1 MKANKFLKITMLYFA
16 VLIFVVG
23 CVPARKYEDL
33 LTRRQTCEDENA
45 ALRVENEKMFSE
57 NNEFKS
63 LNDQNEKNLI
73 TLKNDTAYLGTA
85 LRNTRAIYQNLNS
98 DYQGLLSQ
106 YRDLLAGRNAETERI
121 LKQLQVTQE
130 DLQKREDE
138 LRKSESQ
145 MNEKQK
151 NLDVLQRELEI
162 SKADIQ
168 SKEIKLNEL
177 QRILSRQDSIVQAL
191 RRKLGTALMGFEGKG
206 LTIEMK
212 NGKVYVSLE
221 ESLLFASGSY
231 NVDQRGVSALKEL
244 AKVLETNKDIN
255 VLIEGHTD
263 DVPLRGSGQ
272 IKDNWDLSV
281 MRATSIVKILLQHG
295 KIDPSRLTAAGRAEF
310 MPLDPAKTTDARRK
324 NRRTEIILTPKL
336 DELFKIIESN

>member
-1 MKANKFLKITMLYFA
+1 MKANKFLKLKMLPFA
-16 VLIFVVG
+16 VLIFFVG

-45 ALRVENEKMFSE
+45 ALRVENEKLFSE
-57 NNEFKS
+57 NNEFKN
-63 LNDQNEKNLI
+63 LNDQNEKTLI
-73 TLKNDTAYLGTA
+73 TLKNDTAYLGSA
-85 LRNTRAIYQNLNS
+85 LRNTRAIYQNLNN
-98 DYQGLLSQ
+98 DYQGLLTQ

-138 LRKSESQ
+138 LRKSESL

-151 NLDVLQRELEI
+151 NLDVLQRQLEI

-168 SKEIKLNEL
+168 AKELRLNEL
-177 QRILSRQDSIVQAL
+177 QSILSRQDSIVQAL
-191 RRKLGTALMGFEGKG
+191 RRKVGTALMGFEGKG

-231 NVDQRGVSALKEL
+231 TVDQRGVSALREL

-281 MRATSIVKILLQHG
+281 MRATAIVKILLQHG
-295 KIDPSRLTAAGRAEF
+295 KIDPIRLTAAGRAEF